1 MSAMSRWLWL
11 PLLASLAVG
20 CVKSSEGVRSTSWLQ
35 PFRPATGPA
44 GADVVH
50 MDVALVELPVGDR
63 FLNKDLWTLADEQV
77 IALDRKAVLEDNGLK
92 VGQLGVA
99 PARLQRLLTS
109 DRTCI
114 NPRRIALRSG
124 NSYELMLGPPHAQ
137 LRFAVEKAGETRE
150 VVCDEAQCVLVVTPT
165 LTPDGRTL
173 LRCTPE
179 VRHGQV
185 QHLPRPAD
193 DLSGWVLQARQ
204 ATERYADWTFEVP
217 LATNEYVA
225 VGGRLDRPT
234 SFGNRCFVRCDREPP
249 VQRLLVIRTGRVA
262 PSVASA
268 ASSAS
273 EDEKPRESVVPPIA
287 VQAALAGRGDN
298 KR

>member
-1 MSAMSRWLWL
+1 MSRWLWL

-20 CVKSSEGVRSTSWLQ
+20 CVGSSEAVRNTSWLQ

-44 GADVVH
+44 GTDVVH

-92 VGQLGVA
+92 VGHLGVP
-99 PARLQRLLTS
+99 PARLQGLLTS

-114 NPRRIALRSG
+114 NPRRISLRSG

-137 LRFAVEKAGETRE
+137 LRFAVEKGGESRE
-150 VVCDEAQCVLVVTPT
+150 VVCEQAQCVLVVTPT

-204 ATERYADWTFEVP
+204 ATEKCADWTFEVP
-217 LATNEYVA
+217 LATNEYAV
-225 VGGRLDRPT
+225 VGGRVDRPT
-234 SFGNRCFVRCDREPP
+234 SFGNCCFVRCDCDPP
-249 VQRLLVIRTGRVA
+249 VQRLLVIRTGRLP

-268 ASSAS
+268 SSSAS
-273 EDEKPRESVVPPIA
+273 EEKSRESAVPPIA
-287 VQAALAGRGDN
+287 VQAALAGRGE